1 MHTLKVI
8 TLPYNS
14 HTQRLEGDPL
24 EEIQRAHEVLRHHSY
39 LVGPPEAQSL
49 VLLLTL
55 APREARPAPRH
66 TVTRVPAPAPAPSG
80 APSGAPAPEGRRARE
95 QRLDAA
101 LAALRDDERHAFERL
116 REWRNE
122 EGARL
127 GIPPFEICSNV
138 ALVECVARRP
148 STLTALRAV
157 EGIGPRRAKRFGE
170 ALLAQLAAHALI
182 APLAPPAEAEAGAGA
197 GA

>member
-24 EEIQRAHEVLRHHSY
+24 EEIQRTHEVLRHHSY

-66 TVTRVPAPAPAPSG
+66 AVTRVPAPAQSG
-80 APSGAPAPEGRRARE
+80 AQSGAPAPEGRRARE

-127 GIPPFEICSNV
+127 GIPPFEICSNI

-157 EGIGPRRAKRFGE
+157 EGIGPRRAQRFGE

-182 APLAPPAEAEAGAGA
+182 APLAPAAGAGA
-197 GA
+197 